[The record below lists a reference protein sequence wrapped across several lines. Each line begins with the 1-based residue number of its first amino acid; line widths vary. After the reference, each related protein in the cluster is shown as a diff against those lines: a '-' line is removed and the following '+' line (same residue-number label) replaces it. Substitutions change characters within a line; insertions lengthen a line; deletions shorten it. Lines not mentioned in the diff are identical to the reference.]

1 MVKSIRS
8 PVPHGCCKN
17 QMKQLYTNV
26 RLVIAELL
34 PHSNK
39 YSMKEKKKREKGN
52 KREREKTKK
61 KKKTTK
67 KIQ

>member
-1 MVKSIRS
+1 MLKSIRS

-17 QMKQLYTNV
+17 QMKQLYTNI

-39 YSMKEKKKREKGN
+39 YSMKEKKKKRGIKEKE
-52 KREREKTKK
+52 KRPKK
-61 KKKTTK
+61 KKRP
-67 KIQ
+67 